1 MQWLPAQRLAVQL
14 LLPFPAGAEP
24 SNTHAGAHAHVLHVR
39 AQMDAGALKA
49 ALARAAQ
56 QAGSDDDLDSDDG
69 EGPSAAWRGA
79 DDMYDPGAEAEE
91 EAAVLDADDEQALAT
106 FMAPSTS
113 GEQQQASLGDV
124 ILAKLREKQAEAG
137 IRPLPG

>member
-1 MQWLPAQRLAVQL
+1 MCR
-14 LLPFPAGAEP
+14 
-24 SNTHAGAHAHVLHVR
+24 THAWP
-39 AQMDAGALKA
+39 QMDAGALKA

-56 QAGSDDDLDSDDG
+56 QAGSDDDLDSDDDG

-79 DDMYDPGAEAEE
+79 DDMYDPGVEAEE

-106 FMAPSTS
+106 FMAPSTG
-113 GEQQQASLGDV
+113 GEHQQASLGDV

-137 IRPLPG
+137 IRSLPG